1 MRILTWNVN
10 GIRALVQYHP
20 YCDDL
25 HKNYKEIW
33 DYLNAD
39 VLCFQETKITRS
51 KLGTDIALV
60 PTYESYWSFHKR
72 KSGYSGVAVYV
83 KDHHRLVAVEQG
95 ISGIFCDQMALPPT
109 PPISSLGKESSTV
122 APPGTPFELRPVVEK
137 ASASIPTSNTPV
149 NPNARPIGG
158 YVTHYEPSVLQELDS
173 EGRAL
178 VLDFGMFVLFNLYC
192 PNETDETRLPFKIA
206 FYTVLEERVRA
217 LIAEGR
223 QVIIVGDM
231 NVVPSELDHC
241 DPERWKK
248 ETGVAEFTNT
258 EPRKWFNRFLSTGG
272 GPMVDLYRV
281 FHPDEK
287 GAFTCWNT
295 LINAR
300 PSNYG
305 TRLDF
310 VLVTEGLLPW
320 LKSCDRL
327 PQIVGSDHCPVVCEL
342 FDQIEVPDEEGAE
355 QDEHVLADEKES
367 RTRPM
372 KTLRLKDILASYN
385 GVKDHPLAARM
396 YDEFAGKQQNLFKFF
411 KAPTSATAPTTTH
424 VSPTTTEPVGSGQE
438 GPEHTEKRGAE
449 SSLSAMGDDLGKRR
463 RLSSSVP
470 SSTPSQPS
478 TQGLEASSGNVL
490 SKAQPPSQASMDI
503 PTSNGGLSSHPSAP
517 SPSAASAPSMA
528 VATALVN
535 SAKPARP
542 PGTSSSSGGWPPKKA
557 STRASTA
564 AATPMSKNNMNGG
577 QMMLSSFFKKP
588 SNQAPPKDPTNA
600 RPSTPEPQQQQEE
613 EEESSPSPMSQDTSP
628 SSSQV
633 ESEFYRDLLNTC
645 ASSLAG
651 SSYTVN
657 TEETTSKWANLFT
670 KKDVPN
676 CSIHNQPCIEFR
688 VNKKGPNKGRLFY
701 LCSKPIG
708 PEGTLVG
715 TNPDYRCDFFQWKN
729 PPSNAAKPG
738 QIPFVK
744 KPPSAP

>member
-33 DYLNAD
+33 DYLDAD

-51 KLGTDIALV
+51 KLGTDLALV
-60 PTYESYWSFHKR
+60 PTYDSYWSFHKR
-72 KSGYSGVAVYV
+72 KSGYSGVAVYI

-95 ISGIFCDQMALPPT
+95 ISGILSGQMAVPPPPPT
-109 PPISSLGKESSTV
+109 PSLSKESSNTTS
-122 APPGTPFELRPVVEK
+122 PDTPFELQLVSES
-137 ASASIPTSNTPV
+137 ASASIPPSNAAAKGPTADD
-149 NPNARPIGG
+149 PNVRCIGG
-158 YVTHYEPSVLQELDS
+158 NVTHYEPSILQELDS

-223 QVIIVGDM
+223 EVIIVGDM
-231 NVVPSELDHC
+231 NVLPSELDHC

-248 ETGVAEFTNT
+248 EAGVAEFTDT
-258 EPRKWFNRFLSTGG
+258 APRRWFNRFLSTGG

-281 FHPDEK
+281 FHPGEK

-310 VLVTEGLLPW
+310 ILVTQGLLPW
-320 LKSCDRL
+320 FKSCDRL
-327 PQIVGSDHCPVVCEL
+327 PHIVGSDHCPVVCE
-342 FDQIEVPDEEGAE
+342 FWDEIEVPDEGTE
-355 QDEHVLADEKES
+355 QDKQELNEGENSAAE
-367 RTRPM
+367 RPK
-372 KTLRLKDILASYN
+372 KTVRLRDVLASYN
-385 GVKDHPLAARM
+385 GTKDHALAARM

-411 KAPTSATAPTTTH
+411 KTPSSAAAPATTNALSNTADT
-424 VSPTTTEPVGSGQE
+424 VVSGQE
-438 GPEHTEKRGAE
+438 RQGPMEKRGAAL
-449 SSLSAMGDDLGKRR
+449 SSPPTDDDGSKRR
-463 RLSSSVP
+463 KL
-470 SSTPSQPS
+470 
-478 TQGLEASSGNVL
+478 
-490 SKAQPPSQASMDI
+490 
-503 PTSNGGLSSHPSAP
+503 TSSAP
-517 SPSAASAPSMA
+517 SPSSTQVLQASPETPPSIQTNTDVAMSTRGSISQPSTPSSSATSAPAMT
-528 VATALVN
+528 VTAPSN
-535 SAKPARP
+535 TGAKPTRP
-542 PGTSSSSGGWPPKKA
+542 QVSSGGWPPKK
-557 STRASTA
+557 SGTKTSSA
-564 AATPMSKNNMNGG
+564 AASAGGKNSKNGG

-588 SNQAPPKDPTNA
+588 ANQTSKDPIGTNQ
-600 RPSTPEPQQQQEE
+600 PPVESPQSSQEQQQDEE
-613 EEESSPSPMSQDTSP
+613 ATTPSQSQDSSP
-628 SSSQV
+628 SSSQI

-645 ASSLAG
+645 ESSLAG
-651 SSYTVN
+651 SYTVN

-676 CSIHNQPCIEFR
+676 CNIHNQPCIEYR

-701 LCSKPIG
+701 LCSRPVG

-729 PPSNAAKPG
+729 PPSGAAKQG
-738 QIPFVK
+738 QIPFA
-744 KPPSAP
+744 PSRS